1 MSTRIPKIGWTQK
14 AGSSGLPEILP
25 EVAND
30 TQPNEANLREV
41 VERARLLL
49 NAAAGRGL
57 AVGSP
62 IVEAI
67 VKIEREIK
75 TDIQPDPPTLAQ
87 FVSAY
92 EALWKITGGEPA
104 DPLNAAAR
112 RDRRLTQRIYFLFF
126 AGLMLIAIPL
136 TTISTVGGKL
146 SRDVASQVVATC
158 RDYPVLYCDPATRGE
173 ETSYNHFPYAVN
185 DLTSRTSHIAD
196 SLWVLAFFDD
206 LFQQTNLRNELPKV
220 SAGNDSNI
228 WSSFLEIFAR
238 SGTITDRFQLYYG
251 TLASY
256 LLPIIF
262 GMLGAVTFGLRELRR
277 RADLPSGRLR
287 GGPMMAILRICIA
300 GLAGYLVTVTGDF
313 FLGIQAPTVFIAF
326 LLGYSIDVFF
336 TVLDKAVLRVR
347 AINTIPRP
355 KPGRV

>member
-1 MSTRIPKIGWTQK
+1 MSTRGPKIGWTQTAELSK
-14 AGSSGLPEILP
+14 VGSEA
-25 EVAND
+25 AND
-30 TQPNEANLREV
+30 SKPSEASLQAT

-49 NAAAGRGL
+49 DTAAGRGL
-57 AVGSP
+57 AVAPP

-67 VKIEREIK
+67 VKIEGEIE
-75 TDIQPDPPTLAQ
+75 TDTRPDIATLAQ
-87 FVSAY
+87 FVDAY
-92 EALWKITGGEPA
+92 EALWKITGGESA
-104 DPLNAAAR
+104 DLLNAAAR
-112 RDRRLTQRIYFLFF
+112 RDRRMTRRIYFLFF

-146 SRDVASQVVATC
+146 SKDVASQITETC
-158 RDYPVLYCDPATRGE
+158 RDYPVLYCDPATRNE
-173 ETSYNHFPYAVN
+173 ETSYNYFAYSVN

-206 LFQQTNLRNELPKV
+206 LLQPTNLRNELPKV
-220 SAGNDSNI
+220 SAGNDGNI
-228 WSSFLEIFAR
+228 WSSFLQLHAR
-238 SGTITDRFQLYYG
+238 SGTIIDRFQLYYG

-277 RADLPSGRLR
+277 RAELTSGRPR
-287 GGPMMAILRICIA
+287 GGPMMATLRICIA

-313 FLGIQAPTVFIAF
+313 FSGLQAPSIFIAF

-336 TVLDKAVLRVR
+336 TLLDKAVLRVR
-347 AINTIPRP
+347 AMNAVQRY
-355 KPGRV
+355 KARG